1 MKKHLI
7 ALPLAALA
15 VISMTGCSY
24 PGSDEVANEYYEQVR
39 GQQGQTQ
46 TQTPPATPAPAQP
59 SQGTEQGWQ
68 TPGSEAE
75 SSAPAETESA
85 APSQEAGT
93 TIDLGSDEVKGTVYL
108 EAVQSF
114 SPYLSKFVIDGD
126 TLHYTKY
133 TCLGE
138 DKGSRASGKLTAWS
152 VNEEKK
158 EIQWPGDSDL
168 QTGPVA
174 VTDQFLETIYVT
186 GDEMASSD
194 LEAQQNAF
202 SSMCLDA
209 GQTIAEFVF

>member
-15 VISMTGCSY
+15 VIGMTGCSY
-24 PGSDEVANEYYEQVR
+24 PGSDEVAAEYQKQVHE
-39 GQQGQTQ
+39 QQGQAQ
-46 TQTPPATPAPAQP
+46 PATPAPAQP

-68 TPGSEAE
+68 APDSGAG
-75 SSAPAETESA
+75 SSAPAETGSA
-85 APSQEAGT
+85 APSQETGT
-93 TIDLGSDEVKGTVYL
+93 TIDLGSDEVEGTVYL

-138 DKGSRASGKLTAWS
+138 DKGSRASGKLMAWS
-152 VNEEKK
+152 VNEDKK
-158 EIQWPGDSDL
+158 EIQWPGDTDL
-168 QTGPVA
+168 QTGPLA
-174 VTDQFLETIYVT
+174 VTDQFLETSLVT

-194 LEAQQNAF
+194 IEAQQSAF
-202 SSMCLDA
+202 SSMCMDA
-209 GQTIAEFVF
+209 GQSIAEFIL

>member
-15 VISMTGCSY
+15 VISMTGCTAVVV
-24 PGSDEVANEYYEQVR
+24 PDEPQATVTLAP
-39 GQQGQTQ
+39 QGE
-46 TQTPPATPAPAQP
+46 AQP
-59 SQGTEQGWQ
+59 SQNAEQGWQ
-68 TPGSEAE
+68 TPSTEVE
-75 SSAPAETESA
+75 SSAPAEAPAEAESS

-114 SPYLSKFVIDGD
+114 SPYLSKFVVDGD
-126 TLHYTKY
+126 TLHYSRY

-138 DKGSRASGKLTAWS
+138 DEGSRATGMLKPWS
-152 VNEEKK
+152 VNEQKK

-168 QTGPVA
+168 QTGPLA
-174 VTDQFLETIYVT
+174 ITDQLLETSLVT
-186 GDEMASSD
+186 GGEMASSD
-194 LEAQQNAF
+194 LEAQKSNF

-209 GQTIAEFVF
+209 GQSIAEFIL

>member
-15 VISMTGCSY
+15 VVGMTGCTAVVV
-24 PGSDEVANEYYEQVR
+24 PDEPQATVTLAP
-39 GQQGQTQ
+39 QGE
-46 TQTPPATPAPAQP
+46 AQP
-59 SQGTEQGWQ
+59 SQGAEQGWQ
-68 TPGSEAE
+68 TPDSEAE
-75 SSAPAETESA
+75 SSAPAEAEPT

-114 SPYLSKFVIDGD
+114 SPYLSKFVVDGD
-126 TLHYTKY
+126 TLHYSRY

-138 DKGSRASGKLTAWS
+138 DEGSRATGMLKPWS
-152 VNEEKK
+152 VNEQKK

-186 GDEMASSD
+186 GDEMATSD

-209 GQTIAEFVF
+209 GQAIADFIL

>member
-15 VISMTGCSY
+15 VVGMTGCTAVVV
-24 PGSDEVANEYYEQVR
+24 PDEPQATVTLAP
-39 GQQGQTQ
+39 QGEAQT
-46 TQTPPATPAPAQP
+46 
-59 SQGTEQGWQ
+59 SQDAEQGWQ
-68 TPGSEAE
+68 TPSTEVE
-75 SSAPAETESA
+75 SSAPADAPAETGSA
-85 APSQEAGT
+85 GPSKEAGIT
-93 TIDLGSDEVKGTVYL
+93 LDLGSDDVKGTVYL

-114 SPYLSKFVIDGD
+114 SPYLSKFVVDGD
-126 TLHYTKY
+126 TLHYSKY

-138 DKGSRASGKLTAWS
+138 DKGSRASGMLKAWS
-152 VNEEKK
+152 VNEDKK

-174 VTDQFLETIYVT
+174 VSDQFLETMYVT

-209 GQTIAEFVF
+209 GQAISDFIL

>member
-24 PGSDEVANEYYEQVR
+24 PGSDEVAAEYQKQVHEQ
-39 GQQGQTQ
+39 QAQTQ
-46 TQTPPATPAPAQP
+46 PAAPAPAQP
-59 SQGTEQGWQ
+59 SQDAEQGWQ
-68 TPGSEAE
+68 TPGSEVE

-114 SPYLSKFVIDGD
+114 SPYLSKFVVDGD
-126 TLHYTKY
+126 TLHYSRY

-138 DKGSRASGKLTAWS
+138 DEGSRATGMLKPWS
-152 VNEEKK
+152 VNEQKK

-174 VTDQFLETIYVT
+174 VSDQFLETMYVT
-186 GDEMASSD
+186 GDEMATSD

-209 GQTIAEFVF
+209 GQSIAEFIL

>member
-15 VISMTGCSY
+15 VVGMTGCTAVVV
-24 PGSDEVANEYYEQVR
+24 PDEPQATVTLAP
-39 GQQGQTQ
+39 QGE
-46 TQTPPATPAPAQP
+46 AQP
-59 SQGTEQGWQ
+59 SQGAEQGWQ
-68 TPGSEAE
+68 TPDSEPE
-75 SSAPAETESA
+75 SSASAEVPAETESA
-85 APSQEAGT
+85 APSQEAGIT
-93 TIDLGSDEVKGTVYL
+93 LDLGSDDVKGTVYL

-126 TLHYTKY
+126 TLHYSKY

-138 DKGSRASGKLTAWS
+138 DKGSRASGMLKAWS
-152 VNEEKK
+152 VNEDKK

-174 VTDQFLETIYVT
+174 VSDQFLETMYVT
-186 GDEMASSD
+186 GDEMATSD

-202 SSMCLDA
+202 SSMCMDA
-209 GQTIAEFVF
+209 GQAIADFIL